1 MSGEIKL
8 DLIQWLIETTYTE
21 ILEKIQAIRSSSSGL
36 TREQKIVLDDRMR
49 KYERGL
55 MKFSSW
61 ENAKARIVTKGK
73 NAI

>member
-8 DLIQWLIETTYTE
+8 DLIQWLIETTDTE

>member
-8 DLIQWLIETTYTE
+8 DLIQWLIETTDTE
-21 ILEKIQAIRSSSSGL
+21 VLEKIQAIRSSSSGL

-61 ENAKARIVTKGK
+61 EDVKARIVTKGK